1 MLDEVAPPG
10 FGHTKSGKGDE
21 KGGTAAAFDR
31 ARKEGRFKGSKS
43 DMFAIM
49 WAQKNKGDKPHYKP
63 GTNKKYK
70 KYEDDVSESDNYS
83 QRDKELKKTSK
94 ARNQR
99 FKDLHKATNTD
110 SNEDVNEGKYDGCKC
125 KGCGENPCKEC
136 GGNCHKLDEGRVARA
151 VRDTIDK
158 LPQGLPGGKRDRI
171 RQAAVNAEIRDK
183 RSKEKGTT
191 TYQQWSDAVNA
202 ARERTDKKRKMS
214 EQLAGDTPGIGLA
227 NLAIKGVAGVA
238 SFLHGLGG
246 SQQRSP
252 KPKSTPKS
260 KVKLNKP

>member
-1 MLDEVAPPG
+1 M
-10 FGHTKSGKGDE
+10 S
-21 KGGTAAAFDR
+21 DR
-31 ARKEGRFKGSKS
+31 ASASAERLKQRRSELQTSS
-43 DMFAIM
+43 
-49 WAQKNKGDKPHYKP
+49 QKNLKDFKDRTSGAAKRASAKAAERKQMKDEIKSELSKEE
-63 GTNKKYK
+63 T
-70 KYEDDVSESDNYS
+70 DVSEADDYN

-183 RSKEKGTT
+183 KSKEKGTT

-202 ARERTDKKRKMS
+202 SKKR
-214 EQLAGDTPGIGLA
+214 
-227 NLAIKGVAGVA
+227 NKG
-238 SFLHGLGG
+238 
-246 SQQRSP
+246 
-252 KPKSTPKS
+252 
-260 KVKLNKP
+260 

>member
-99 FKDLHKATNTD
+99 FKGLHTATNTD
-110 SNEDVNEGKYDGCKC
+110 SNVDVN
-125 KGCGENPCKEC
+125 
-136 GGNCHKLDEGRVARA
+136 EGRVARA
-151 VRDTIDK
+151 IRDTIDK
-158 LPQGLPGGKRDRI
+158 LPQGRPGGKRDKI

-183 RSKEKGTT
+183 KSKEKGTT

-202 ARERTDKKRKMS
+202 SKKR
-214 EQLAGDTPGIGLA
+214 
-227 NLAIKGVAGVA
+227 N
-238 SFLHGLGG
+238 
-246 SQQRSP
+246 
-252 KPKSTPKS
+252 KS
-260 KVKLNKP
+260 